1 MLIKSDDLA
10 RHLAASKAN
19 GSLAP
24 LWVIVGEEALLA
36 LEAGDARRA
45 CAKEMGYTER
55 CVLAFG
61 ATSDWSPLMDA
72 LMSVSLFDDKK
83 IIELR
88 FMSAGPG
95 VKGAKVLA
103 EFANMAPTA
112 EGIVSIV
119 HLTQVDYTTKKA
131 SWYKALTANANVI
144 NCEPISRAA
153 YPRWIQNRLKNQNQS
168 MSADAL
174 NFFAEQTEG
183 NLLAAKQELMKLSLL
198 YPARELTL
206 KEVEDCVMNVSRYS
220 LDDLIEAIA
229 LGDGARVTRT
239 VTGMQ
244 AEGEA
249 LPLIMMRLTSFIRD
263 VMTVLMQ
270 RKAGMRPAG
279 FMRPGVG
286 QAAARLNLEK
296 TANALARCADID
308 RLSKG
313 LNVPTRNDVWSEL
326 KALCLFLAH

>member
-1 MLIKSDDLA
+1 MHIKSDDLA
-10 RHLAASKAN
+10 RHLTNAKSS

-36 LEAGDARRA
+36 LEAGDALRA
-45 CAKEMGYTER
+45 CAKDLGYSER

-88 FMSAGPG
+88 FLSSGPG
-95 VKGAKVLA
+95 IKGGKVLS

-119 HLTQVDYTTKKA
+119 HLTQVDYQTKKA
-131 SWYKALTANANVI
+131 AWYKTLTANANVVD
-144 NCEPISRAA
+144 CEPIARAA
-153 YPRWIQNRLKNQNQS
+153 YPRWIQNRLKNQHQS
-168 MSADAL
+168 MSSDAL
-174 NFFAEQTEG
+174 TFFAEQTEG

-198 YPARELTL
+198 YPERELTL
-206 KEVEDCVMNVSRYS
+206 KEVEDSVMNVSRYS

-239 VTGMQ
+239 VSGMQ

-249 LPLIMMRLTSFIRD
+249 LPLIIMRLTTFIRD

-270 RKAGMRPAG
+270 RKNGMRPSG

-296 TANALARCADID
+296 AANALARCADID

-313 LNVPTRNDVWSEL
+313 LTIPTRNDVWSEL